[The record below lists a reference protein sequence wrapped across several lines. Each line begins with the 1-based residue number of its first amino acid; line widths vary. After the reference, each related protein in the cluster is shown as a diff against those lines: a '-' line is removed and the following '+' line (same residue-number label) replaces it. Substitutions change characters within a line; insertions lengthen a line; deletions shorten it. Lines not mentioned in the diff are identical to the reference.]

1 MRTQASPQSEIENLQ
16 TRIQRKRQAHQST
29 RDDEARLRQLR
40 IKQLR
45 REVRAMKRKAR

>member
-1 MRTQASPQSEIENLQ
+1 MPTASPEAEIEHLQ

-29 RDDEARLRQLR
+29 RDDEAKLRQLR
-40 IKQLR
+40 LKQLR